1 MPIDAAETLSEG
13 NTVND
18 FREFVD
24 ATAQLHHEAA
34 KLGPSASFNPLPP
47 PADGAPVALVF
58 SPHPDDE
65 CIIGA
70 LPLRLRREEGWRVV
84 NIAVTLGSLLSRRA
98 ERLKELKAA
107 CARLNFDLLVPGGTG
122 LERIQIETRRADPHH
137 WTHAV
142 NVIGKI
148 LLETAPD
155 AIFLPHGLDGNP
167 THVGVNAL
175 VRHALYR
182 SGKRLRC
189 LVVETEFWAPQEAPN
204 LLAEVSPG
212 DLAQL
217 LEALA
222 CHTGEIE
229 RNPYQLRLPAWM
241 IDNVRRAGERLSGAG
256 SRPPDFLFGTPY
268 HIRLWD
274 QGKAMACLKPVSLP
288 SRESVGDFIRPLLE
302 P

>member
-1 MPIDAAETLSEG
+1 M
-13 NTVND
+13 ND
-18 FREFVD
+18 YRDFVD
-24 ATAQLHHEAA
+24 ATAQLHEAAA
-34 KLGPSASFNPLPP
+34 KLGPSESFNPLPP
-47 PADGAPVALVF
+47 PAEGAPVALIF

-84 NIAVTLGSLLSRRA
+84 NVAVTLGSLHSRRA
-98 ERLKELKAA
+98 ERLEELKKA
-107 CARLNFDLLVPGGTG
+107 CTRLNFDLLVPDGGG
-122 LERIQIETRRADPHH
+122 LERVRIETRRADPHH
-137 WTHAV
+137 WTHSV

-155 AIFLPHGLDGNP
+155 AIFIPHGLDGNP

-182 SGKRLRC
+182 TGKRLRC
-189 LVVETEFWAPQEAPN
+189 LIVETEFWAPQEAPN

-241 IDNVRRAGERLSGAG
+241 IDNVRRAGERLGGAG

-268 HIRLWD
+268 NIRLWD
-274 QGKAMACLKPVSLP
+274 DGKATDCLGGAFLS
-288 SRESVGDFIRPLLE
+288 SRDSAGTFVRELLDSRA
-302 P
+302 PGADPII